1 MAAAASPQAPRLA
14 YTGERGNIF
23 PLNETEASPII
34 RTVGAGNFVC
44 WEERR
49 SGLVDRRCGRN

>member
-23 PLNETEASPII
+23 IATSRPDQPRQLTWS
-34 RTVGAGNFVC
+34 
-44 WEERR
+44 WEEPSSDEAPRL
-49 SGLVDRRCGRN
+49 SHI